1 MSLGRAFLDGI
12 WPEGS
17 IWRPAPDL
25 DLDHLLD
32 GMAGNIQ
39 SEHDFLAKLCCI
51 RSPQRTFLLDD
62 LEREYGI
69 TKNDNLTVVQRVAIL
84 SERKYNRQGTATVP
98 NLQYALDLA
107 GFGAGGYGLT
117 VYDNNGGANPSS
129 FVAGLGAWN
138 MYAGATGLPT
148 YAGNTLAFAR
158 FSGAAGTLI
167 VNGLE
172 YTAFPDYYG
181 AGLLGVPGYGY
192 AGNSNMFAGY
202 YTSLKYTE
210 TTYDITTDSNY
221 WKLFFFLGKGATY
234 SAGVLQTIDLV
245 NIPSNRKSELY
256 ELILRYKSIFSW
268 AILMA
273 NWI

>member
-17 IWRPAPDL
+17 AWRPAPDQ

-39 SEHDFLAKLCCI
+39 SEHDFLAQLSTI
-51 RSPQRTFLLDD
+51 RSPSRTFLFDD

-69 TKNDNLTVVQRVAIL
+69 SKNDNLTVAQRVAIL
-84 SERKYNRQGTATVP
+84 SERKYNRQGTATKL
-98 NLQYALDLA
+98 NLQHALDLN

-117 VYDNNGGANPSS
+117 VYDNNGGANPGS
-129 FVAGLGAWN
+129 FVAGSGVWN
-138 MYAGATGLPT
+138 MYAGATSLPI

-158 FSGAAGTLI
+158 ITGALGTLI

-172 YTAFPDYYG
+172 YTISPNYYG
-181 AGLLGVPGYGY
+181 AGMLTVPGYGY

-202 YTSLKYTE
+202 YNSLNYVE
-210 TTYDITTDSNY
+210 TVYPIPDDSGY
-221 WKLFFFLGKGATY
+221 WKLFFFLGQNAVF
-234 SAGVLQTIDLV
+234 SSGVLQTIDLV
-245 NIPSNRKSELY
+245 NIPQGRKQELY
-256 ELILRYKSIFSW
+256 ELILRYKPIHTW
-268 AILMA
+268 AVLMA